1 MTKKTIVI
9 IGAGKEQQRA
19 YEIAK
24 KLKLTVIGVDKNKE
38 APALKY
44 ADFKINI
51 SVRKIL
57 DIKKKL
63 NFLLDKKRFVALMEF
78 LHLQTMFHIQYL
90 VCQNFLRQ
98 DQYLFKV
105 L

>member
-63 NFLLDKKRFVALMEF
+63 NFLLDKRFVALMEF

-90 VCQNFLRQ
+90 VVKIF
-98 DQYLFKV
+98 
-105 L
+105 

>member
-19 YEIAK
+19 YEIA

-57 DIKKKL
+57 DIKKIK
-63 NFLLDKKRFVALMEF
+63 FSFR
-78 LHLQTMFHIQYL
+78 
-90 VCQNFLRQ
+90 
-98 DQYLFKV
+98 
-105 L
+105 